1 MKKTRVRQ
9 GRAKQ
14 SPEHNLLRRL
24 SGKKAEVLGFLREI
38 ELPFDN
44 NQAERDLRM
53 MKVQQKVSGCFRS
66 EAGAK
71 AFCVLRSYLATARKQ
86 SMNIIDSI
94 RNAVLGNPQCLASG
108 AE

>member
-1 MKKTRVRQ
+1 M
-9 GRAKQ
+9 
-14 SPEHNLLRRL
+14 
-24 SGKKAEVLGFLREI
+24 LGFLH
-38 ELPFDN
+38 ELAQPFDN

-71 AFCVLRSYLATARKQ
+71 AFCMIRSYIATARKQ
-86 SMNIIDSI
+86 SLNIIDSI
-94 RNAVLGNPQCLASG
+94 RNAVLGNPQCCASG

>member
-1 MKKTRVRQ
+1 MSEKKD
-9 GRAKQ
+9 
-14 SPEHNLLRRL
+14 
-24 SGKKAEVLGFLREI
+24 EVIAFLHRI

-71 AFCVLRSYLATARKQ
+71 AFCTIRSYLSTARKQ
-86 SMNIIDSI
+86 GLNIIDSI
-94 RNAVLGNPQCLASG
+94 HKALLGTPHCFASG
-108 AE
+108 PE